1 MSSLDQ
7 FTEAFAQLKRA
18 WSENRLAHAYLICG
32 SPSGAG
38 LALVHSLLKLLYC
51 EAPEPPCGVCP
62 ACHRA
67 VSRQLPDVTWVE
79 PENKSRIISVDQ
91 IRALID
97 TVAQT
102 AFGGGWKVGVVLSCD
117 RMKVEGANAFLKT
130 LEEPPGKTLLL
141 LVTDQM
147 QGLLPTIVS
156 RCQKVVLAEP
166 DPEPVWMEKLVEILN
181 RHNNES
187 GLQTLLLAGRL
198 KALLDEIK
206 TGLLEK
212 ETAGQAE
219 VGAEADE
226 NEEAEAASEI
236 VAARVQA
243 RLVKERTDILRAVQF
258 WQRDLLACRVGAGP
272 ETLHFKAHAER
283 LKHQAGRL
291 SVTRLL
297 ERTQAAD
304 AVVRLTAVNVA
315 DLVALE
321 SELLAAGVPADLR

>member
-1 MSSLDQ
+1 VSSLDQ
-7 FTEAFAQLKRA
+7 FTEAFAQMKRA
-18 WSENRLAHAYLICG
+18 WSDNRLAHAYLICG

-51 EAPEPPCGVCP
+51 EAAEPPCGVCP
-62 ACHRA
+62 ACQRA
-67 VSRQLPDVTWVE
+67 VARQLPDVTWVE
-79 PENKSRIISVDQ
+79 PENKSRIISVEQ
-91 IRALID
+91 IRSLID

-102 AFGGGWKVGVVLSCD
+102 AFGGGWKVGVVLACD
-117 RMKVEGANAFLKT
+117 RMKAEGANAFLKT

-166 DPEPVWMEKLVEILN
+166 DPEPVWMEKLVDILS
-181 RHNNES
+181 RHNDES

-206 TGLLEK
+206 VGLQEQEGAGK
-212 ETAGQAE
+212 AESEGGENAET
-219 VGAEADE
+219 
-226 NEEAEAASEI
+226 EAAREI

-243 RLVKERTDILRAVQF
+243 KLVKERTDVLRAVQY
-258 WQRDLLACRVGAGP
+258 WQRDLLACRVGAGV
-272 ETLHFKAHAER
+272 ETLHFKTHDDR
-283 LKHQAGRL
+283 LRRQANRL
-291 SVTRLL
+291 PVARLL
-297 ERTQAAD
+297 ERTRVAD
-304 AVVRLTAVNVA
+304 QVVRLTAVNIA

-321 SELLAAGVPADLR
+321 SELLSASVPESTR

>member
-7 FTEAFAQLKRA
+7 FTEAFTQLKRA
-18 WSENRLAHAYLICG
+18 WTDRRLAHAYLICG

-51 EAPEPPCGVCP
+51 ESAEPPCGVCP
-62 ACHRA
+62 ACQRA
-67 VSRQLPDVTWVE
+67 VARQLPDVTWVE

-91 IRALID
+91 IRSLID

-102 AFGGGWKVGVVLSCD
+102 AFGGGWKVGVVLACD
-117 RMKVEGANAFLKT
+117 RMKAEGANAFLKT

-156 RCQKVVLAEP
+156 RCQKVVLTEP
-166 DPEPVWMEKLVEILN
+166 DPEPVWMEKLVDILS
-181 RHNNES
+181 RHNDES

-206 TGLLEK
+206 VGLQEQ
-212 ETAGQAE
+212 EGAGRVDAESGEQAE
-219 VGAEADE
+219 T
-226 NEEAEAASEI
+226 EAAREI
-236 VAARVQA
+236 MAARVQA
-243 RLVKERTDILRAVQF
+243 KLVKERTDVLRAIQF
-258 WQRDLLACRVGAGP
+258 WQRDLLASRVGAGV
-272 ETLHFKAHAER
+272 ETLHFKNHDDQLRRQASR
-283 LKHQAGRL
+283 LPVA
-291 SVTRLL
+291 RLL
-297 ERTQAAD
+297 ERTRVAD
-304 AVVRLTAVNVA
+304 QVVRLTAVNIA

-321 SELLAAGVPADLR
+321 SELLSASVPEGTR

>member
-7 FTEAFAQLKRA
+7 FTEAFAQMKRA
-18 WSENRLAHAYLICG
+18 WSDNRLAHAYLICG

-51 EAPEPPCGVCP
+51 EAAEPPCGVCP
-62 ACHRA
+62 ACQRA
-67 VSRQLPDVTWVE
+67 VARQLPDVTWVE
-79 PENKSRIISVDQ
+79 PENKSRIISVEQ
-91 IRALID
+91 IRSLID

-102 AFGGGWKVGVVLSCD
+102 AFGGGWKVGVVLACD
-117 RMKVEGANAFLKT
+117 RMKAEGANAFLKT

-166 DPEPVWMEKLVEILN
+166 DPEPVWMEKLVDILS
-181 RHNNES
+181 RHNDES

-206 TGLLEK
+206 VGLQEQEGAGK
-212 ETAGQAE
+212 AESEGGENAET
-219 VGAEADE
+219 
-226 NEEAEAASEI
+226 EAAREI

-243 RLVKERTDILRAVQF
+243 KLVKERTDVLRAVQY
-258 WQRDLLACRVGAGP
+258 WQRDLLACRVGAGV
-272 ETLHFKAHAER
+272 ETLHFKTHDDR
-283 LKHQAGRL
+283 LRRQANRL
-291 SVTRLL
+291 PVARLL
-297 ERTQAAD
+297 ERTRVAD
-304 AVVRLTAVNVA
+304 QVVRLTAVNIA

-321 SELLAAGVPADLR
+321 SELLSASVPESTR

>member
-1 MSSLDQ
+1 VSSLDQ

-18 WSENRLAHAYLICG
+18 WADDRLAHAYLICG

-38 LALVHSLLKLLYC
+38 LALVHSLIKLLYC
-51 EAPEPPCGVCP
+51 EAAEPPCGVCP
-62 ACHRA
+62 ACQRA
-67 VSRQLPDVTWVE
+67 VARQLPDVTWVE

-91 IRALID
+91 IRSLID

-102 AFGGGWKVGVVLSCD
+102 AFGGGWKVGVVLACD

-166 DPEPVWMEKLVEILN
+166 DPEPVWMEKLVEILS
-181 RHNNES
+181 RHNDES
-187 GLQTLLLAGRL
+187 GLQALLLAGRL

-206 TGLLEK
+206 AGLLEK
-212 ETAGQAE
+212 ETAGQSETE
-219 VGAEADE
+219 VETGDDE
-226 NEEAEAASEI
+226 DTEAAREI

-243 RLVKERTDILRAVQF
+243 KLVKERTDVLRAVQF
-258 WQRDLLACRVGAGP
+258 WQRDLLACRVGGGAV
-272 ETLHFKAHAER
+272 TLHFKAHEEQLRR
-283 LKHQAGRL
+283 LAGRL
-291 SVTRLL
+291 PVDRLL
-297 ERTQAAD
+297 ERTRAAD
-304 AVVRLTAVNVA
+304 RMVRLTGVNVA

-321 SELLAAGVPADLR
+321 SELLAASVPEGAR

>member
-1 MSSLDQ
+1 VSSLDQ
-7 FTEAFAQLKRA
+7 FTEAFAQMKRA
-18 WSENRLAHAYLICG
+18 WSDKRLAHAYLICG

-51 EAPEPPCGVCP
+51 EAAEPPCGVCP
-62 ACHRA
+62 ACQRA
-67 VSRQLPDVTWVE
+67 VARQLPDVTWVE
-79 PENKSRIISVDQ
+79 PENKSRIISVEQ
-91 IRALID
+91 IRSLID

-102 AFGGGWKVGVVLSCD
+102 AFGGGWKVGVVLACD
-117 RMKVEGANAFLKT
+117 RMKAEGANAFLKT

-166 DPEPVWMEKLVEILN
+166 DPEPVWMEKLVDILS
-181 RHNNES
+181 RHNDES

-206 TGLLEK
+206 VGLQEQ
-212 ETAGQAE
+212 EGAGKAE
-219 VGAEADE
+219 VDSGENAET
-226 NEEAEAASEI
+226 EAAREI

-243 RLVKERTDILRAVQF
+243 KLVKERTDVLRAVQF
-258 WQRDLLACRVGAGP
+258 WQRDLLACRVGAGV
-272 ETLHFKAHAER
+272 ETLHFKTHDDR
-283 LKHQAGRL
+283 LRRQASRL
-291 SVTRLL
+291 PVARLL
-297 ERTQAAD
+297 ERTRVAD
-304 AVVRLTAVNVA
+304 QVVRLTAVNIA

-321 SELLAAGVPADLR
+321 SELLSASVPESTR